1 MELGGG
7 AGVLASANCRKA
19 RVQLA
24 AQRILASQ
32 GWRVGVAGPMMKRRG
47 TVGRRENGA
56 ALNISLLL
64 GASHPSAIE
73 RKSIML

>member
-32 GWRVGVAGPMMKRRG
+32 GWRGGG
-47 TVGRRENGA
+47 GRSNDEKTRNSWKKGKWS
-56 ALNISLLL
+56 SL
-64 GASHPSAIE
+64 
-73 RKSIML
+73 